1 MKLFL
6 LITMIAL
13 FSSCGLLFNGT
24 KKKVFLVDSP
34 KDLEVFIGKE
44 KVSVEQVVISSYT
57 SNGHT
62 ERRYY
67 PGIHR
72 KLEKS
77 NKFIL
82 KLGDQ
87 SNVLTIKTK
96 RGVRILILDV
106 LTIPFHLGAG
116 VLIDLISG
124 ADKVPDYK
132 YLDVPAILSKQKP
145 RSQKQLEKEA
155 KR

>member
-13 FSSCGLLFNGT
+13 FSSCGLLSNGT
-24 KKKVFLVDSP
+24 KKKIFLVDSP

-77 NKFIL
+77 NKFTL